1 MWVTRDLLP
10 EKDSATRREGLTDFG
25 TSEFVDLTIWT
36 SAPQSIIVVGLGS
49 VVAALMA
56 GGGFGGGLWGGG
68 LSLSENPGG
77 LIEWRSI
84 VGLLGLVPLLRGPE
98 FVVDQANGL
107 HGFWVGGGREG
118 NSRGRGEENQLG
130 GNGTA
135 EDYRRGLVENGRVNV
150 LKSGTP
156 EGLAEVG
163 GAVVVPRLAVEP
175 VGEVGVE

>member
-77 LIEWRSI
+77 LI
-84 VGLLGLVPLLRGPE
+84 G
-98 FVVDQANGL
+98 
-107 HGFWVGGGREG
+107 
-118 NSRGRGEENQLG
+118 
-130 GNGTA
+130 
-135 EDYRRGLVENGRVNV
+135 
-150 LKSGTP
+150 
-156 EGLAEVG
+156 
-163 GAVVVPRLAVEP
+163 
-175 VGEVGVE
+175 